1 MGLLGERKKK
11 SAKGLHVNIGF
22 FPLSPNIGLCTVI
35 LILVCFVPYVYGYI
49 FVYPFK
55 ALAEGSLSLARAHAV
70 LDETE
75 KSLEHEI
82 ERESRKPPKSKIGK
96 YVLRENLSVIIN
108 DNLDVAVWRKK
119 IGIL

>member
-11 SAKGLHVNIGF
+11 NAKGLHVNIDF
-22 FPLSPNIGLCTVI
+22 FPLARVVYCDSNFSLFFSLSFMDNHTCT
-35 LILVCFVPYVYGYI
+35 YI
-49 FVYPFK
+49 IHCPFK

-82 ERESRKPPKSKIGK
+82 ERESRKPPKSEIGK
-96 YVLRENLSVIIN
+96 YVL
-108 DNLDVAVWRKK
+108 
-119 IGIL
+119 

>member
-11 SAKGLHVNIGF
+11 NAKGLHVNIDF
-22 FPLSPNIGLCTVI
+22 FPLTRVVYCDSNFSLFFPCRLWIIIHVHIYVI
-35 LILVCFVPYVYGYI
+35 YC
-49 FVYPFK
+49 PFK

-82 ERESRKPPKSKIGK
+82 ERESRKPPKSEIGK
-96 YVLRENLSVIIN
+96 YVL
-108 DNLDVAVWRKK
+108 
-119 IGIL
+119 